1 MLYFKKAAE
10 DAAIFPVSALVA
22 IDAGDG
28 AIDLYFDNGLASGNA
43 INKVELDC
51 SDADASANVMKDL
64 ALAIAGPGNIHSNV
78 ITVRDDVAGTGVAG
92 VTAVDTITFD
102 FVTAS

>member
-10 DAAIFPVSALVA
+10 DAAIFPVSALTS
-22 IDAGDG
+22 IDCGDQ

-51 SDADASANVMKDL
+51 ADGESANVMKDL

-78 ITVRDDVAGTGVAG
+78 ITVRDDIAGTGVAG
-92 VTAVDTITFD
+92 ITAVDTITFD
-102 FVTAS
+102 FNTGS